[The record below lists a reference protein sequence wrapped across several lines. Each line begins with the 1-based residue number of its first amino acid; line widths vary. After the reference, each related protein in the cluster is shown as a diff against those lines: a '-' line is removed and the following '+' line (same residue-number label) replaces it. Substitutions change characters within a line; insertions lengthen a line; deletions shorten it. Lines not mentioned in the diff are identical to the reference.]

1 MENLLTIG
9 FFTGLCTATIR
20 TATPILFAGIGE
32 IYAERSGV
40 YNIGLEGLM
49 LCGALAGFIAS
60 FYSGSAWTGV
70 IIGAMVGGLV
80 SLLHAYACIF
90 LYVDQIVSGLAIN
103 IFSLGLTSYVYK
115 MFAGKGTLPPT
126 VAGLENMKIPILS
139 KIPVVGDI
147 LFSHNA
153 LIYLAFLLVPAAWW
167 FLFRT
172 EPGLHI
178 RATGENP
185 EATKTAGLNVQRT
198 RFLCVLLGGLLA
210 GLGGAYMSLGQ
221 LNVFTENMIGGRGFI
236 ALAAVIFG
244 KWRPM
249 GAMGGALL
257 FGLADASQ
265 LRLQALGFRIP
276 NEFFLMLPYIITILV
291 LAKIVGRTNPPQALG
306 VPFKKWSG
314 RG

>member
-1 MENLLTIG
+1 VENLLTIG
-9 FFTGLCTATIR
+9 FFAGLCTASIR
-20 TATPILFAGIGE
+20 AATPILFASIGE
-32 IYAERSGV
+32 IYTERSGV

-60 FYSGSAWTGV
+60 FYSESAWMGV
-70 IIGAMVGGLV
+70 IIGAMAGSLV
-80 SLLHAYACIF
+80 SLIHAYTCIF

-103 IFSLGLTSYVYK
+103 VFSLGLTSYVFK
-115 MFAGKGTLPPT
+115 MFAGKGTLPPKA
-126 VAGLENMKIPILS
+126 VGLENLKIPILS
-139 KIPVVGDI
+139 KIPFIGDV
-147 LFSHNA
+147 LFSHNI
-153 LIYLAFLLVPAAWW
+153 LVYLAFLLVPVAWW

-178 RATGENP
+178 RAIGENP
-185 EATKTAGLNVQRT
+185 EAAQTAGLNVQLT
-198 RFLCVLLGGLLA
+198 RFLCILLGGLLA
-210 GLGGAYMSLGQ
+210 GLGGAYMSIGQ
-221 LNVFTENMIGGRGFI
+221 LNIFTENMIGGRGFI

-244 KWRPM
+244 KWRPL

-276 NEFFLMLPYIITILV
+276 SEFFLMLPYIITILV

-306 VPFKKWSG
+306 MPFKK
-314 RG
+314 